1 MVDIIEVKTKKQQR
15 IFTNYPLELYK
26 DCPYYVPPLY
36 SEEKNIFNPK
46 KNFSLENCD
55 MRCFLAYRDGKVVGR
70 IAAIVHNQYNRLWNK
85 KDIRFSRFDA
95 IDDLEVFDALLK
107 AVEKVGRE
115 RGLERIHGPWGFND
129 TDREGMQTYGFSE
142 RSTFAT
148 NYYYPYFCEN
158 MKKLGYA
165 DESKWIERGFTI
177 PERPYERILRIAAKM
192 KKRLNVVD
200 VAEIMPMRKIIKKY
214 GKAFFDTYNEAYSHL
229 DGFTPISEK
238 AQKNVLRQF
247 ATSINTR
254 YFSCLIDEKGECVGF
269 AVVLPSI
276 CEALKKSK
284 GRLFPFGWIGV
295 LKSIKHPTEL
305 EMALIGIKKEY
316 KLSGVNSILMV
327 RLMCNIVEDGITKIE
342 SNPMLETNFS
352 IQQNWKFAENEII
365 KKRQTYVKNI
375 EKE

>member
-1 MVDIIEVKTKKQQR
+1 MVDIVEVKTKKQQR
-15 IFTNYPLELYK
+15 IFTNYPLKLYK

-55 MRCFLAYRDGKVVGR
+55 MRCFLAYRNGEVVGR

-177 PERPYERILRIAAKM
+177 PERPYERII
-192 KKRLNVVD
+192 
-200 VAEIMPMRKIIKKY
+200 RK
-214 GKAFFDTYNEAYSHL
+214 D
-229 DGFTPISEK
+229 EK
-238 AQKNVLRQF
+238 TFERSGRGGNHAHQKNRQKIRTGVF
-247 ATSINTR
+247 R
-254 YFSCLIDEKGECVGF
+254 YI
-269 AVVLPSI
+269 
-276 CEALKKSK
+276 
-284 GRLFPFGWIGV
+284 
-295 LKSIKHPTEL
+295 
-305 EMALIGIKKEY
+305 
-316 KLSGVNSILMV
+316 
-327 RLMCNIVEDGITKIE
+327 
-342 SNPMLETNFS
+342 
-352 IQQNWKFAENEII
+352 
-365 KKRQTYVKNI
+365 
-375 EKE
+375 

>member
-1 MVDIIEVKTKKQQR
+1 MVDIVEVKTKKQQR
-15 IFTNYPLELYK
+15 IFTNYPLKLYK

-55 MRCFLAYRDGKVVGR
+55 MRCFLAYRNGEVVGR

-177 PERPYERILRIAAKM
+177 PERPYERIIRIAAKM

-200 VAEIMPMRKIIKKY
+200 VAEIMPIRKIVKKY
-214 GKAFFDTYNEAYSHL
+214 GQAFFDTYNEAYSEL
-229 DGFTPISEK
+229 DGFTPIGKK
-238 AQKNVLRQF
+238 AQKNVLKQF

-295 LKSIKHPTEL
+295 LKSIKHPSEL

-365 KKRQTYVKNI
+365 KKRQTYVKDI

>member
-327 RLMCNIVEDGITKIE
+327 RLMCNIVEDSITKIE